1 MSAAAAEKIK
11 EYAKSLRLLY
21 IYNNIDDELG
31 KNSSLSA
38 KNGDF
43 VCELLR
49 KETIQ
54 RSERSKAAR
63 IKNAGFPYKKHFDEL
78 NLDRL
83 PEDGRTR
90 LPELRTLDFIAK
102 GQNVIEYG
110 NPGTGKTH
118 IAIALG
124 IEAAEAGFSVK
135 FYSVPTLINRLK
147 ELKAQKNLLSIQKHF
162 ETIDLMI
169 LDELGYISF
178 DREGGELL
186 FAHLSM
192 RTERK
197 STIITTNVSF
207 DKWKSIFSDP
217 VLTTAIVDRIT
228 HNSFVLNMVGQT
240 YRQKLK

>member
-1 MSAAAAEKIK
+1 MSGEKTEKLK

-31 KNSSLSA
+31 KNSSSM
-38 KNGDF
+38 KNADF
-43 VCELLR
+43 LCDLLR

-54 RSERSKAAR
+54 RSERSKATR
-63 IKNAGFPYKKHFDEL
+63 IKNAGFPYKKYLDEL

-83 PEDGRTR
+83 PEDARSK
-90 LPELRTLDFIAK
+90 LPELRTLDFVTK
-102 GQNVIEYG
+102 GQNIVGYG

-124 IEAAEAGFSVK
+124 IEAANAGFSVK

-147 ELKAQKNLLSIQKHF
+147 ELKTQKNLLSIQKHF
-162 ETIDLMI
+162 ESIDLMI
-169 LDELGYISF
+169 LDELGYISC

-186 FAHLSM
+186 FSHLSM

-228 HNSFVLNMVGQT
+228 HNSFVVNMVGQT
-240 YRQKLK
+240 FRQKLK